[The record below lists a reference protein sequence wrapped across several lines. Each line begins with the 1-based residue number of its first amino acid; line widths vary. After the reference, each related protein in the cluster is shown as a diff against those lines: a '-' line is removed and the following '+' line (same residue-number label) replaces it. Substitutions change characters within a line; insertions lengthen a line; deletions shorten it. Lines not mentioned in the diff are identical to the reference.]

1 MLKLDSAVGIE
12 IQKDRI
18 ILTTLKKGFNQFT
31 LQQAEVIEN
40 FEAMPVPELHN
51 RLRQYV
57 RANGFNREN
66 VVLGLPRDQV
76 VIRTVELPLEVEENL
91 DQVVRFQVEK
101 FEPSEDEKSYSDYLV
116 LSRDEEARKLILQI
130 IMVPKALLDRYL
142 GLFQEVS
149 FYPASVRLSSL
160 ALHQLLAA
168 HEHGYPKKS
177 SALIL
182 DLNPGAVEMVAVT
195 GPDYFMSDK
204 TAMPSEGF
212 DLDRLLREV
221 EVFLS
226 RLHLPGEGLSR
237 IYVSGLLAESY
248 LPLLRERFPECEPL
262 AAGLTLKRKES
273 VRLTSELHHAAG
285 LAISGM
291 RRSKAGRLN
300 LIPPERRMVGQRPS
314 LIPTAL
320 LLVLVLV
327 LGITMVGRGVL
338 QERRLLNQL
347 DQQLQQLQ
355 PQVDQALALRS
366 QLEERQA
373 QLKELQD
380 LMRSRDL
387 VLAVMK
393 DVTELVPDHT
403 FLQNLRILNDRVEMS
418 GYSDSTS
425 SLLNVLQ
432 DSRYLKDLSTKSAFR
447 DRVMENKERFD
458 MGGAIEDP
466 LAAGAGVER

>member
-31 LQQAEVIEN
+31 LQQAEVIEG
-40 FEAMPVPELHN
+40 FEDMPVTELHN

-66 VVLGLPRDQV
+66 VILGLPRDQV
-76 VIRTVELPLEVEENL
+76 VVRTVELPLEVEENL
-91 DQVVRFQVEK
+91 EQVVRFQVEK
-101 FEPSEDEKSYSDYLV
+101 FEPTEDEKSYFDYVV
-116 LSRDEEARKLILQI
+116 LNRDEANRRLLLQV
-130 IMVPKALLDRYL
+130 IMVPMAVLDRYL

-168 HEHGYPKKS
+168 HEHGYPKKGS
-177 SALIL
+177 VLIL
-182 DLNPGAVEMVAVT
+182 DLNPGALELVAVT
-195 GPDYFMSDK
+195 GPDHFLSDK
-204 TAMPSEGF
+204 TAMPADGF
-212 DLDRLLREV
+212 ELDRLLSEV
-221 EVFLS
+221 EGFVS

-237 IYVSGLLAESY
+237 IYLTGQLADRY
-248 LPLLRERFPECEPL
+248 LPLLRERIPECEL
-262 AAGLTLKRKES
+262 FRSGLTLKRKES
-273 VRLTSELHHAAG
+273 VRLTPELYHAAG

-300 LIPPERRMVGQRPS
+300 LIPLERRMVGQRPS
-314 LIPTAL
+314 LVPTAL
-320 LLVLVLV
+320 LLILVAI
-327 LGITMVGRGVL
+327 LGISLIGRGVL
-338 QERRLLNQL
+338 QERRLLSQL

-373 QLKELQD
+373 QAKELQD
-380 LMRSRDL
+380 LMQNRDL
-387 VLAVMK
+387 VLTVMK
-393 DVTELVPDHT
+393 DITELVPDHT

-432 DSRYLKDLSTKSAFR
+432 SSRYLKDLSTKSAFR

-458 MGGAIEDP
+458 MGAAVENP
-466 LAAGAGVER
+466 LLAGAGAER

>member
-12 IQKDRI
+12 VQRDRL

-40 FEAMPVPELHN
+40 FEELPTTELHN
-51 RLRQYV
+51 RFRQYV

-66 VVLGLPRDQV
+66 VILGLPRDQV

-91 DQVVRFQVEK
+91 DQVVRFQVDK
-101 FEPSEDEKSYSDYLV
+101 FEPTEDEKSYFDYVVLRRDEANRKLV
-116 LSRDEEARKLILQI
+116 LQLVMAPS
-130 IMVPKALLDRYL
+130 ALVDHYL

-168 HEHGYPKKS
+168 HEHGYPKKGTV
-177 SALIL
+177 LIL
-182 DLNPGAVEMVAVT
+182 DLNPGVMEMVAVT
-195 GPDYFMSDK
+195 SPDHFLSDQ
-204 TAMPSEGF
+204 TAMPAEGF
-212 DLDRLLREV
+212 DLDRLLGEV
-221 EVFLS
+221 EVFVS

-237 IYVSGLLAESY
+237 IYLTGRLAGHY
-248 LPLLRERFPECEPL
+248 LPLLRERIPECESL
-262 AAGLTLKRKES
+262 ASGLALRRKES
-273 VRLTSELHHAAG
+273 VRLTPDLYHAAG

-300 LIPPERRMVGQRPS
+300 LIPPEKRMVGQRPS
-314 LIPTAL
+314 LVPTVL
-320 LLVLVLV
+320 LLVLAVI
-327 LGITMVGRGVL
+327 LGISLVGRGVL
-338 QERRLLNQL
+338 QERRLLSQL
-347 DQQLQQLQ
+347 DRQLQQLQ
-355 PQVDQALALRS
+355 PQVDQSLALRS

-373 QLKELQD
+373 QVKELQE
-380 LMRSRDL
+380 LMQNRDL
-387 VLAVMK
+387 VLAVVK
-393 DVTELVPDHT
+393 DLTELVPDHT
-403 FLQNLRILNDRVEMS
+403 FLQNLRVLNDRVELS

-432 DSRYLKDLSTKSAFR
+432 GSRYLRDLTTKSAFR

-458 MGGAIEDP
+458 MGGNVADP
-466 LAAGAGVER
+466 LSTGGGAE